1 MKKLIVDIS
10 MMLACVW
17 AISSC
22 DSQEIPVY
30 DVKNSVV
37 YFESKSTDLSLRGV
51 TDPSKDFTVKLSMFG
66 PVCDYDR
73 EIAVEVV
80 DSSFNNAVEGVDF
93 EILSAMVPAGS
104 MKGEMK
110 VRLMNAENL
119 DAKSVSLSIRQN
131 EHFQYL
137 AKGATNTRMNWSKV
151 YLRPTTNVWYSWFYF
166 FCQGYSQKM
175 HELLM
180 ACLGDEIEIS
190 SHRSAALKDPELK
203 YHELAWWY
211 TASREFYDFVKAHD
225 LAYPD
230 DPYMHSSDYEQ
241 YSSYTV
247 AVGSGTKPENIPTIL
262 STLLVM

>member
-1 MKKLIVDIS
+1 MLLNIS
-10 MMLACVW
+10 MLLACVW

-30 DVKNSVV
+30 DVKNSIV

-51 TDPSKDFTVKLSMFG
+51 TDPTKDFKVSLSMFG

-73 EIAVEVV
+73 DITIEVV

-93 EILSAMVPAGS
+93 EILSAKVPAGS
-104 MKGEMK
+104 MKGEMM
-110 VRLMNAENL
+110 VRLMNSDNL
-119 DAKSVSLSIRQN
+119 EGKSVSLSIREN

-137 AKGATNTRMNWSKV
+137 AKGASNTRMNWSKV
-151 YLRPTTNVWYSWFYF
+151 YLRPTTHVWYSWFLF
-166 FCQGYSQKM
+166 ISQGYSQKY

-180 ACLGDEIEIS
+180 SALGDEIEIS
-190 SHRSAALKDPELK
+190 SHRSAALKDPDLM
-203 YHELAWWY
+203 YHELSWWY

-225 LAYPD
+225 LAHPD

-241 YSSYTV
+241 YSVYTEP
-247 AVGSGTKPENIPTIL
+247 VGSGAKPENIPTIL
-262 STLLVM
+262 STLIVW